1 MSEETQQPAEQEEN
15 NAPQAENTATPEEQ
29 VEPAAEAAT
38 EAPAPEAK
46 AEPETLTERPALA
59 EPGDFDWDAFEADV
73 DDYSAEDRASL
84 ETTYENSLN
93 LIQEKEVVDGTIV
106 SITKKEV
113 VVNIGYKSEGIVSA
127 SEFRYNPELKEG
139 DVVPIFV
146 ERQED
151 KNGQLVV
158 SHRTARIFSAWDKIN
173 EAKEKDM
180 IIQGDV
186 KCRTKGG
193 LIVDVFGI
201 EAFLPGSQVDVADS
215 RFRRLRW

>member
-1 MSEETQQPAEQEEN
+1 M
-15 NAPQAENTATPEEQ
+15 
-29 VEPAAEAAT
+29 
-38 EAPAPEAK
+38 
-46 AEPETLTERPALA
+46 
-59 EPGDFDWDAFEADV
+59 
-73 DDYSAEDRASL
+73 
-84 ETTYENSLN
+84 N

-173 EAKEKDM
+173 EAKEKDTSSKVM
-180 IIQGDV
+180 
-186 KCRTKGG
+186 
-193 LIVDVFGI
+193 
-201 EAFLPGSQVDVADS
+201 
-215 RFRRLRW
+215 